1 MSDKL
6 NRVLRTALGGFVSGV
21 LIALGNAQVNWET
34 VNLDAVKVLAAGA
47 ITAGVTAAVSAVHN
61 YLLDPSPIPSLAPA
75 PVIPLPEDKDTGA
88 DGNDELANPAN
99 PKAEARAPA
108 ASAPPRP

>member
-6 NRVLRTALGGFVSGV
+6 NRVVRTALGGFVSGV

-34 VNLDAVKVLAAGA
+34 VNLDAVKVIAAGA

-61 YLLDPSPIPSLAPA
+61 YLLDPSPIPSLAPTPTIA
-75 PVIPLPEDKDTGA
+75 EDPNA
-88 DGNDELANPAN
+88 DGDVAGDA
-99 PKAEARAPA
+99 
-108 ASAPPRP
+108 